1 MKPFKIS
8 GFQKLTLLDFPG
20 HVACTVFTSG
30 CNFRCPFCHNASLVT
45 HIGENP
51 EYTAEDILNTLKKR
65 QGILEGVCITG
76 GEPTL
81 MPGLCYFMKQVKDL
95 GFLVKLDTNGT
106 NPDMLTHLI
115 DEKAV
120 DYIAMDIKNSKEKY
134 SITAGVDEDF
144 DLSSVER
151 SVEILMS
158 GRVDF
163 EFRTTVAD
171 PLHQKEDF
179 EKIGRWLCGDEKY
192 FLQKFV
198 NSGNIIGRGID
209 AYSDEK
215 MREFLSVVKLFLPNA
230 QLRGI

>member
-45 HIGENP
+45 HMGENP
-51 EYTAEDILNTLKKR
+51 EYRVEDILNTLKKR
-65 QGILEGVCITG
+65 TGILEGVCITG

-81 MPGLCYFMKQVKDL
+81 MPGLVEFMRQVKDL

-106 NPDMLTHLI
+106 NPETIKRLI
-115 DEKAV
+115 ASGAV
-120 DYIAMDIKNSKEKY
+120 DYIAMDIKNSKENY
-134 SITAGVDEDF
+134 SITAGTAEDF
-144 DLSSVER
+144 DMSSIEE
-151 SVEILMS
+151 SVRILMS
-158 GRVDF
+158 GQVDF

-171 PLHQKEDF
+171 PLHQTEDF
-179 EKIGRWLCGDEKY
+179 VKIGEWLRGDEKY

-198 NSGNIIGRGID
+198 NSGDIIGRGIE

-215 MREFLSVVKLFLPNA
+215 MREFLSVVKVFLPNA
-230 QLRGI
+230 QLRGV

>member
-45 HIGENP
+45 HMGENP
-51 EYTAEDILNTLKKR
+51 EYRVEDILNTLKKR
-65 QGILEGVCITG
+65 TGILEGVCITG

-81 MPGLCYFMKQVKDL
+81 MPGLEEFMRQVKDL

-106 NPDMLTHLI
+106 NPETIKRLI
-115 DEKAV
+115 ASGAV
-120 DYIAMDIKNSKEKY
+120 DYIAMDIKNSKENY
-134 SITAGVDEDF
+134 SITAGTAEDF
-144 DLSSVER
+144 DMSSIEE
-151 SVEILMS
+151 SVRILMS
-158 GRVDF
+158 GQVDF

-171 PLHQKEDF
+171 PLHQTEDF
-179 EKIGRWLCGDEKY
+179 VKIGEWLRGDEKY

-198 NSGNIIGRGID
+198 NSGDIIGRGIE

-215 MREFLSVVKLFLPNA
+215 MREFLSVVKVFLPNA
-230 QLRGI
+230 QLRGV

>member
-45 HIGENP
+45 HMGENP
-51 EYTAEDILNTLKKR
+51 EYRVEDILNTLKKR
-65 QGILEGVCITG
+65 TGILEGVCITG

-81 MPGLCYFMKQVKDL
+81 MPGLEEFMRQVKDL

-106 NPDMLTHLI
+106 NPEMIKRLI
-115 DEKAV
+115 ASGAV
-120 DYIAMDIKNSKEKY
+120 DYIAMDIKNSKENY
-134 SITAGVDEDF
+134 SITAGTAEDF
-144 DLSSVER
+144 DMSSIEE
-151 SVEILMS
+151 SVRILMS
-158 GRVDF
+158 GQVDF

-171 PLHQKEDF
+171 PLHQTEDF
-179 EKIGRWLCGDEKY
+179 VKIGEWLRGDEKY

-198 NSGNIIGRGID
+198 NSGDIIGRGIE

-215 MREFLSVVKLFLPNA
+215 MREFLSVVKVFLPNA
-230 QLRGI
+230 QLRGV

>member
-45 HIGENP
+45 HMGGNS
-51 EYTAEDILNTLKKR
+51 EYRVEDILNTLKKR
-65 QGILEGVCITG
+65 TGILEGVCITG

-81 MPGLCYFMKQVKDL
+81 MPGLEEFMRQVKDL

-106 NPDMLTHLI
+106 NPEMIKRLI
-115 DEKAV
+115 ASGAV
-120 DYIAMDIKNSKEKY
+120 DYIAMDIKNSKENY
-134 SITAGVDEDF
+134 SITAGTAEDF
-144 DLSSVER
+144 DMSSIEE
-151 SVEILMS
+151 SVRILMS
-158 GRVDF
+158 GQVDF

-171 PLHQKEDF
+171 PLHQTEDF
-179 EKIGRWLCGDEKY
+179 VKIGEWLRGDEKY

-198 NSGNIIGRGID
+198 NSGDIIGRGIE

-215 MREFLSVVKLFLPNA
+215 MREFLSVVKVFLPNA
-230 QLRGI
+230 QLRGV